1 VLALVDFDE
10 PHFELLDRFDWWG
23 LLFMAGFLGTL
34 EYVLEEGPQHE
45 WMQDTSVAI
54 CAWIC
59 AVSAIAFF
67 WRVFSVR
74 EPIVDLRTFT
84 DRNFGVGCL
93 ISFCVGI
100 GLYGLTYMYPRYLA
114 EVRGYSPL
122 MIGETMFVSGVAMF
136 LTAPIV
142 GRLMAKYDMRYLIA
156 IGLVLFALGSYQM
169 TWITK
174 EYDFYELLLPQILR
188 GAGMMLAMVPTNTI
202 ALGTLAP
209 ERVKNASGLFNL
221 TRNLG
226 GAVGLAVINQVL
238 NERTDLHISRL
249 HDRINWGNATAVET
263 LNMFT
268 QKMQGMGDAALM
280 AMKQLSQIVHRQ
292 AVVMGYGDAFFML
305 TVFYFALSLLVMVLK
320 KPSAAVLGGD
330 AH

>member
-1 VLALVDFDE
+1 
-10 PHFELLDRFDWWG
+10 
-23 LLFMAGFLGTL
+23 MAGFLGTL
-34 EYVLEEGPQHE
+34 EYVLEEGPQSQWLE
-45 WMQDTSVAI
+45 DTSVAVCAAI
-54 CAWIC
+54 CV
-59 AVSAIAFF
+59 VSAIAFF
-67 WRVFSVR
+67 WRVLSAR

-188 GAGMMLAMVPTNTI
+188 GVGMMLAMVPTNTI

-249 HDRINWGNATAVET
+249 HDRITWGNATAVET

-268 QKMQGMGDAALM
+268 QRMQGMGDAALM

-305 TVFYFALSLLVMVLK
+305 TVFYFGLSLLVMVLK
-320 KPSAAVLGGD
+320 KPSATVLGGD

>member
-1 VLALVDFDE
+1 
-10 PHFELLDRFDWWG
+10 
-23 LLFMAGFLGTL
+23 MAGFLGTL
-34 EYVLEEGPQHE
+34 EYVLEEGPQSQ
-45 WMQDTSVAI
+45 WLQDTSVAV
-54 CAWIC
+54 CAAIC

-67 WRVFSVR
+67 WRVLTAE
-74 EPIVDLRTFT
+74 EPIVDIRTFT

-122 MIGETMFVSGVAMF
+122 MIGETMFVSGIAMF

-142 GRLMAKYDMRYLIA
+142 GRLMVKYDMRYLIA
-156 IGLVLFALGSYQM
+156 TGLVLFALGSYQM

-174 EYDFYELLLPQILR
+174 EYDFYELLVPQILR
-188 GAGMMLAMVPTNTI
+188 GVGMMLAMVPTNTI

-209 ERVKNASGLFNL
+209 DRVKNASGLFNL

-238 NERTDLHISRL
+238 NDRTDLHISRL
-249 HDRINWGNATAVET
+249 HERVTWGNATAVET

-268 QKMQGMGDAALM
+268 QRHAGHGRCRADGDE
-280 AMKQLSQIVHRQ
+280 
-292 AVVMGYGDAFFML
+292 AVVADRAPPGRGDGLWRCLLHADGVLFRPEPAGDGAEKA
-305 TVFYFALSLLVMVLK
+305 VRHGARRRRALS
-320 KPSAAVLGGD
+320 GD
-330 AH
+330 GAPP